1 MFPKKG
7 KPKAAGY
14 PDMHISSN
22 NFGAEEDNQEEDDNG
37 NYDQKEY
44 GDELEDD
51 MMDMEGLEQ

>member
-1 MFPKKG
+1 
-7 KPKAAGY
+7 
-14 PDMHISSN
+14 MHISSN